1 MDSIF
6 IKEVLSQVILSE
18 LLTLKELMF
27 RLAAELTVIIQ
38 VKLVGL
44 KYTNQRESVMVFF
57 VSTMLQTLKSS
68 SL

>member
-57 VSTMLQTLKSS
+57 VFTMLQTLKSS